1 MKIELLCNV
10 FLRHHQMR
18 IVGQY
23 TDINVEQLAAMKLM
37 TLKIDVAYL
46 CSQTPGL

>member
-23 TDINVEQLAAMKLM
+23 T
-37 TLKIDVAYL
+37 LKIDVAYL
-46 CSQTPGL
+46 CSQTPGLEVTGSEEGHFVSL